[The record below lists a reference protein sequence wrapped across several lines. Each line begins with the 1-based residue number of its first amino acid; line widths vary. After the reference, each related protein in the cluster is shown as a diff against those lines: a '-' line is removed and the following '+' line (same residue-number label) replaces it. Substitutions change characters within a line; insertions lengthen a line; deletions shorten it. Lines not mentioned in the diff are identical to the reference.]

1 MNDDE
6 RADRI
11 ESLLLRFS
19 QATARKTVL
28 ISETKEFE
36 ARLEEIRAASGNPYF
51 FSGGEDGRPEHAGES
66 IAQYTGDKA
75 HQPGRRIALGF
86 IETNRELSAV
96 KEELRA
102 MGVSVE

>member
-11 ESLLLRFS
+11 EALLLRLS
-19 QATARKTVL
+19 QATARKTAL

-36 ARLEEIRAASGNPYF
+36 ARLGEIRATSGNPYF
-51 FSGGEDGRPEHAGES
+51 YSGGEDGQPEHAGES

-75 HQPGRRIALGF
+75 HQPGGRIALGF
-86 IETNRELSAV
+86 IETNHELNAV
-96 KEELRA
+96 RKELRA